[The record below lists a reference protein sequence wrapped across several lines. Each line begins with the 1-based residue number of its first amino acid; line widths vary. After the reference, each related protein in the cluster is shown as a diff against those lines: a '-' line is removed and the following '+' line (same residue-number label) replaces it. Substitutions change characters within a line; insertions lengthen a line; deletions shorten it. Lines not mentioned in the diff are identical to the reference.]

1 MSGVENAKKLERL
14 YDVFEDEGV
23 AAAAALIEELFDPD
37 VEFNTVQTGHAGGR
51 TYRGFEG
58 MAGFFSEL
66 HAEFED
72 VHYETP
78 QFHPVGKRLVVA
90 FTRLV
95 GKERGSSM
103 PVRQDLALVY
113 AFNEDG
119 RVARVE
125 AYDTPAEALEAAQ
138 RGHADA

>member
-1 MSGVENAKKLERL
+1 MSGAENARRLEQL
-14 YDVFEDEGV
+14 YDVFEHEGV
-23 AAAAALIEELFDPD
+23 AAAAELIGSLFDPD
-37 VEFNTVQTGHAGGR
+37 VEFNTLQTGQAGGR

-58 MAGFFSEL
+58 MGGFFGEL
-66 HAEFED
+66 HSEVEN

-78 QFHPVGKRLVVA
+78 QFHPVGERLVVA

-95 GKERGSSM
+95 GSERDSSL

-113 AFNEDG
+113 HFNENDC
-119 RVARVE
+119 VIQVD

>member
-1 MSGVENAKKLERL
+1 MSGPENAKKLERL
-14 YDVFEDEGV
+14 YDVFENEGV
-23 AAAAALIEELFDPD
+23 AAAAEVVEALFDPE

-66 HAEFED
+66 HSEFEH

-78 QFHPVGKRLVVA
+78 QFHPVGTRLVVA
-90 FTRLV
+90 LTRLA
-95 GKERGSSM
+95 GSERGSSV

-113 AFNEDG
+113 HFKEG
-119 RVARVE
+119 RVFAVD
-125 AYDTPAEALEAAQ
+125 AYETPAEALEAAQ

>member
-1 MSGVENAKKLERL
+1 MSPGENAGKLERL
-14 YDVFEDEGV
+14 YDVFENEGV
-23 AAAAALIEELFDPD
+23 AAAAELVEALFDPE

-51 TYRGFEG
+51 TYRGYEG
-58 MAGFFSEL
+58 MAGFFAEL
-66 HAEFED
+66 HSEFED

-78 QFHPVGKRLVVA
+78 QFHPVGKELVVA
-90 FTRLV
+90 LTRLV
-95 GKERGSSM
+95 GTERGSSI

-113 AFNEDG
+113 RFNDEG
-119 RVARVE
+119 RVAEVE

>member
-1 MSGVENAKKLERL
+1 MNRVDNAENLQRMF
-14 YDVFEDEGV
+14 DVFDNEGP
-23 AAAAALIEELFDPD
+23 AAAAGVIEELFDPD
-37 VEFNTVQTGHAGGR
+37 VEFNTLQTGHAGGQ
-51 TYRGFEG
+51 TYRGYEG
-58 MAGFFSEL
+58 MGGFFGEL
-66 HAEFED
+66 HSEFED
-72 VHYETP
+72 VHYEAP

-95 GKERGSSM
+95 GSERGSSI

-113 AFNEDG
+113 HFNEEGCVIQVD
-119 RVARVE
+119 